1 MQIDDFSKVFLHVQN
16 DDGQCY
22 FSQIYIFVIKCAPFL
37 LKIGEVLILMVEK
50 KIEISEIHFKTHLS
64 TLFQTCF

>member
-16 DDGQCY
+16 NDGQSY
-22 FSQIYIFVIKCAPFL
+22 FFQIYIFVIKCAPFL

-50 KIEISEIHFKTHLS
+50 KIEIGENHF
-64 TLFQTCF
+64 